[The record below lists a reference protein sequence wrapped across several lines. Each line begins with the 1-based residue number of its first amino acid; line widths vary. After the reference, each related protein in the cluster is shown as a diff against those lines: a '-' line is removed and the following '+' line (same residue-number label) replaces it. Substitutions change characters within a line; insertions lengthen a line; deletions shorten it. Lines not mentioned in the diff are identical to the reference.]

1 MKKAIS
7 KQTMMLG
14 TEQKNKKLQSFRV
27 SGKFLIPKSCFL
39 DFMVSESSFDIKRK
53 TINIFLWLGLFLKI
67 VQRNKLRI

>member
-27 SGKFLIPKSCFL
+27 SGKFLIPKSYFL

-53 TINIFLWLGLFLKI
+53 TNKHISLVRSFLENSAK
-67 VQRNKLRI
+67 K